1 MPDATTLP
9 DSLNNASPDSLNTD
23 AELARLIAWLQKNR
37 LRIYIPLKG
46 RCCLHEL
53 PPSSRSAALMDG
65 FRSAVADPGRFP
77 T

>member
-23 AELARLIAWLQKNR
+23 AEWARLIAWLQKNR

-46 RCCLHEL
+46 PAILFKKS
-53 PPSSRSAALMDG
+53 P
-65 FRSAVADPGRFP
+65 V
-77 T
+77 